1 MLTLD
6 RTDPTNGDT
15 YTCTIENDAGTNST
29 MITLDGKKVNVT
41 QLAMYILTYYPCTY
55 EPAASCVGL
64 KLFINIESLFC
75 Y

>member
-41 QLAMYILTYYPCTY
+41 QLAMYIIKYSST
-55 EPAASCVGL
+55 
-64 KLFINIESLFC
+64 
-75 Y
+75 